1 MRAVLLFL
9 CIGCAG
15 QLKDT
20 AELDPTDTSEPDG
33 PELEAP
39 ETQRAVFVLDVAEQD
54 TDWQDLAFLATIP
67 ASKRLTGGFPTV
79 LAVDAEEGLSVT
91 TEDFLR
97 RLQPELALKVNTE
110 LEVPHTTTQEVL
122 TALDPT
128 AYGLLLA
135 QRYWQQTDTAV
146 LVSSEDYSAAVQ
158 AASLAALL
166 DAPLLFTDILE
177 ETDLDELSAET
188 LVHVSFNAD
197 RVQSFEGEVLLDS
210 AVAVLAWLSSNDH
223 AINYVAVT
231 NPEDRASGRSQKSSL
246 FASIYAAY
254 RGGITVPVALDMPTE
269 VVLDGALHPVV
280 DALSAHYETLGSAPE
295 YLAIVGAHDS
305 LPQTRKPS
313 IFGNPVA
320 EHPVSDLPYGELD
333 GDPFLDIAIGRIVG
347 DRVFELSNLAARTVN
362 YDRLKDGVWDQKFME
377 SGLWGF
383 DELRENMLNVGYQAP
398 EHLSQSEIDDRESLE
413 VAAVLHKDHSYCQVL
428 GHAFDINTATRLAP
442 SVVLS
447 RGCSVGG
454 IDLLPASQRSIV
466 EHMLGMGAVAF
477 VGGSRNSIAH
487 NTVIEVSLWNQLLE
501 GRSLGQAFRH
511 GINDGMVHWL
521 AENNSSAFRY
531 SLDIEMLYGDPAL
544 GISVP
549 AEPSTAPAQQIWDG
563 QQLTVRA
570 PEQWTQVQYHP
581 EQLAEWNYQGALFM
595 YTGPGSSP
603 KTYWSG
609 SYDSEDMYFGVQLRL
624 DQAPTTL
631 TPQAEVTP
639 PLGLDGEFFID
650 HHQNGSITALWR
662 VRLLDFD
669 PLTGEIIDQAARF
682 EFLLE

>member
-1 MRAVLLFL
+1 MRVLLLFL
-9 CIGCAG
+9 CTGCAG

-20 AELDPTDTSEPDG
+20 AELFPTDTSEPD
-33 PELEAP
+33 AP
-39 ETQRAVFVLDVAEQD
+39 EAQRAVFVLDVAEQE
-54 TDWQDLAFLATIP
+54 TDWNDLAFLATIP

-79 LAVDAEEGLSVT
+79 LAVDAEDGISAT
-91 TEDFLR
+91 TEDLLR
-97 RLQPELALKVNTE
+97 RLQPELALTVNTA
-110 LEVPHTTTQEVL
+110 LEVPHSAAQEAL
-122 TALDPT
+122 TAADPT
-128 AYGLLLA
+128 VYGLLLA
-135 QRYWQQTDTAV
+135 QRYWQQADTAV
-146 LVSSEDYSAAVQ
+146 LVSAEDYPAAVQ
-158 AASLAALL
+158 ASSLAALL
-166 DAPLLFTDILE
+166 DAPLLFTDTLE
-177 ETDLDELSAET
+177 ETDLAELSAET
-188 LVHVSFNAD
+188 LLHVSLD
-197 RVQSFEGEVLLDS
+197 GGSEPSFEGEVLLDS
-210 AVAVLAWLSSNDH
+210 VDTVLAWLSSNGH
-223 AINYVAVT
+223 AIDYVAVT

-246 FASIYAAY
+246 FASVYAAY
-254 RGGITVPVALDMPTE
+254 RGGITVPVDLEMPTE
-269 VVLDGALHPVV
+269 VVLDGAHHPVV
-280 DALSAHYETLGSAPE
+280 DVLSAHYDTLGSAPE

-313 IFGNPVA
+313 IFDNPVA

-333 GDPFLDIAIGRIVG
+333 EDPFLDIAIGRIVG

-362 YDRLKDGVWDQKFME
+362 YDRLKDGVWEQNFLE

-383 DELRENMLNVGYQAP
+383 DELRENMLNVGYQPP
-398 EHLSQSEIDDRESLE
+398 EHLSQLEINARESLE

-428 GHAFDINTATRLAP
+428 GHAFDINSSTRLAP
-442 SVVLS
+442 SVVMS

-501 GRSLGQAFRH
+501 GRPLGQAFRH

-521 AENNSSAFRY
+521 AENNSAAFRY
-531 SLDIEMLYGDPAL
+531 SLDIEMFYGDPAL
-544 GISVP
+544 GITVP

-570 PEQWTQVQYHP
+570 PEQWTQVHYHP
-581 EQLAEWNYQGALFM
+581 EQLAEWNYEGDLFM

-609 SYDSEDMYFGVQLRL
+609 SYDTEEMYFGVQLRL
-624 DQAPTTL
+624 DHAPSTL
-631 TPQAEVTP
+631 TPLAEVAP
-639 PLGLDGEFFID
+639 PLGLDGEFYID
-650 HHQNGSITALWR
+650 NHDDGSLTALWR

-669 PLTGEIIDQAARF
+669 PLTGEVLDQAERF